1 MWGRHLH
8 NKAGFTLVDLLIVV
22 FILGIVGLA
31 VIPEFH
37 TMAAASKLSEATAEL
52 VDGLH
57 YARNLAVHYQ
67 RPFGLGAVVLLNTF
81 TVFDLQHRWDF
92 SPHHDDDPPVAPF
105 GVVLNP
111 VDKKWYVKHLGS
123 LHEGV
128 SIDSVPAGGGYIIFY
143 PDGHSNFSDSTFV
156 LGLGAAQ
163 KTITVSGTTGRVSV
177 N

>member
-1 MWGRHLH
+1 M
-8 NKAGFTLVDLLIVV
+8 DLLIVIL
-22 FILGIVGLA
+22 ILGIVGLA

-37 TMAAASKLSEATAEL
+37 TMAAASKLNEATAEL

-67 RPFGLGAVVLLNTF
+67 RPFGLYAVVEGNAF
-81 TVFDLQHRWDF
+81 MVCDFQHRGDG
-92 SPHHDDDPPVAPF
+92 SPHHDYDPPVAPF

-111 VDKKWYVKHLGS
+111 FDKKWYVKNLGS

-128 SIDSVPAGGGYIIFY
+128 SIDSAPAGGGHIIFY
-143 PDGHSNFSDSTFV
+143 PDGHSNFFDSTFV
-156 LGLGAAQ
+156 LGLGAEQ

>member
-1 MWGRHLH
+1 MRSRHLH
-8 NKAGFTLVDLLIVV
+8 KKAGFTLVDLLIVIL
-22 FILGIVGLA
+22 ILGIVGMA

-37 TMAAASKLSEATAEL
+37 TMAAASKLNEATADL

-57 YARNLAVHYQ
+57 YARNLAVQYQ
-67 RPFGLGAVVLLNTF
+67 RPFGLYAVVEGNVF
-81 TVFDLQHRWDF
+81 TVFDFQHRGDA
-92 SPHHDDDPPVAPF
+92 SPHHDCEPPVAPF

-111 VDKKWYVKHLGS
+111 VDKKWYVKHLTS

-128 SIDSVPAGGGYIIFY
+128 SIDSVPAGGGHVIFY